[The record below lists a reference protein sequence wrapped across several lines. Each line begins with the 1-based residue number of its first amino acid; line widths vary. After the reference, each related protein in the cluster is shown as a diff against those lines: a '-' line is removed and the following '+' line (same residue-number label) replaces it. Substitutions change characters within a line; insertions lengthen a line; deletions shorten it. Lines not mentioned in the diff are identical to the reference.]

1 MCLPQNT
8 GFPPKQYHLKVL
20 ENVNQYTK
28 LKTMNKNGKNIL
40 DAMSKLI
47 ARILYLSVGVFIFKL
62 STLRW
67 QFLTISFVVER
78 RFNP

>member
-1 MCLPQNT
+1 MRLPQNT

-28 LKTMNKNGKNIL
+28 LKTMKRKGKNIL

-47 ARILYLSVGVFIFKL
+47 ARILYLSIGVFIFKL

>member
-40 DAMSKLI
+40 DAMSNLI

>member
-1 MCLPQNT
+1 MCLPQNIS
-8 GFPPKQYHLKVL
+8 FLPKQYHLKVL

-28 LKTMNKNGKNIL
+28 LKTMNWNGKNIL

-47 ARILYLSVGVFIFKL
+47 ARILYLSVGVFVFKL

-78 RFNP
+78 TLNP